1 MDTTRT
7 AIALLAAATAAP
19 SLAQS
24 LTVVNEPW
32 PGEATHAQ
40 MLADAFGGTFT
51 STGTAEGVN
60 YKTSSSNTLTNTG
73 FTNGS
78 FTAVR
83 VADSGGSMAP
93 NLTSLATG
101 SDSIFARGSYDAMS
115 LGGYSALSHEF
126 GYMDESGDF
135 RSLLASSDINNN
147 DFHPKGE
154 FQWAFQASNG
164 ETFSSDSDMNEG
176 RDHMVSY
183 AIYNDQNEFIAAVLF
198 FEDWG
203 GDGSDWDYNDFSVML
218 TLAPTPQAA
227 LLGLAGLGGVGLAAG
242 RRRR

>member
-1 MDTTRT
+1 MDTTKSLT
-7 AIALLAAATAAP
+7 SLLAAALVAP
-19 SLAQS
+19 ALGQS

-51 STGTAEGVN
+51 STGTVAGVN
-60 YKTSSSNTLTNTG
+60 YNASSSNTLTDAG

-78 FTAVR
+78 FTAIR
-83 VADSGGSMAP
+83 VADNGGSMAP

-101 SDSIFARGSYDAMS
+101 SDSVFASGSYEAVS
-115 LGGYSALSHEF
+115 LGGYSSLSHEF
-126 GYMDESGDF
+126 GYMSETGDF
-135 RSLLASSDINNN
+135 RSLIASSDSFAN
-147 DFHPKGE
+147 DYHPKADFE
-154 FQWAFQASNG
+154 WAMRSSNG
-164 ETFSSDSDMNEG
+164 NTFSSDSDANAG
-176 RDHMVSY
+176 LDHMVSY
-183 AIYNDQNEFIAAVLF
+183 SIYNDQNQFIAAVLF
-198 FEDWG
+198 FEDFG

-227 LLGLAGLGGVGLAAG
+227 MLGLAGLGGIGIAAG

>member
-1 MDTTRT
+1 MDTTKSMMS
-7 AIALLAAATAAP
+7 ILAAT
-19 SLAQS
+19 LAVPALGQT

-51 STGTAEGVN
+51 SLGTAEGIN
-60 YKTSSSNTLTNTG
+60 YNTSSSATLTDTG

-83 VADSGGSMAP
+83 VADSGSSMAP

-101 SDSIFARGSYDAMS
+101 SDSIFARGSYDAVS
-115 LGGYSALSHEF
+115 LGGFSSLSHEF
-126 GYMDESGDF
+126 GYMEESGEF
-135 RSLLASSDINNN
+135 NSLVSSSTGFSMDY
-147 DFHPKGE
+147 HPKADFE
-154 FQWAFQASNG
+154 WAMKASNG
-164 ETFSSDSDMNEG
+164 ATFSSDSDANEG

-198 FEDWG
+198 FEDFG
-203 GDGSDWDYNDFSVML
+203 GEGSDWDYNDFSVML

-227 LLGLAGLGGVGLAAG
+227 MLGLAGLGGIGLGAG

>member
-1 MDTTRT
+1 MDTTKSLMS
-7 AIALLAAATAAP
+7 LLAAT
-19 SLAQS
+19 LAVPTLGQT

-51 STGTAEGVN
+51 SLGTVEGVN
-60 YKTSSSNTLTNTG
+60 FNMSSSNTLTDTG

-78 FTAVR
+78 FTALR
-83 VADSGGSMAP
+83 VADSGSGMAP

-101 SDSIFARGSYDAMS
+101 SDAVFAGGSYDAVS
-115 LGGYSALSHEF
+115 LGGFSSLSHDF
-126 GYMDESGDF
+126 GYINDAGDF
-135 RSLLASSDINNN
+135 TRLVSSTADAGM
-147 DFHPKGE
+147 DFHPKADFE
-154 FQWAFQASNG
+154 WAMQASNG
-164 ETFSSDSDMNEG
+164 ATFSSDSDANEG

-198 FEDWG
+198 FEDFG
-203 GDGSDWDYNDFSVML
+203 GNGSDWDYNDFSVLL

-227 LLGLAGLGGVGLAAG
+227 MLGLAGLGGIGLAAG